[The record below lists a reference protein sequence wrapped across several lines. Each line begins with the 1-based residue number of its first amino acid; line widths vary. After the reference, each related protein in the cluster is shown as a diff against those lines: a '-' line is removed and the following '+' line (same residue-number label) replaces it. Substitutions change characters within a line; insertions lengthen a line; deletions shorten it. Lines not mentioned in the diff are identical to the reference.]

1 MKNLSLL
8 IAALA
13 CLAAA
18 PQGAVAQT
26 FYGNVVG
33 SVQDSTGAVIPG
45 ASVTLTNL
53 ATGEQRAQETEASG
67 LYRFVNLVPGQYR
80 LEARSEGFK
89 QFAQE
94 PIVVEVEASIR
105 IDPLLEIGEVTE
117 VVEVV
122 SSTPLLQSQTSSL
135 GQVVESRKVTETPL
149 NGRNVLNL
157 VALAPGVVPQGQSM
171 QSPTGVNI
179 FAWGN
184 YQIGGGQSNQSAT
197 TLDGAPVNIGY
208 ANLTALVPTQDAVQE
223 FKIQTNNLG
232 AEFGRFA
239 GGVINM
245 ATKSGSNEIHGSAY
259 EFLRNKVL
267 NSNTFFNNASG
278 IGTPPFVQNQWGG
291 NVGGPIVR
299 DKVFFF
305 SSYESYSQRQG
316 RSLLLDSPTVAMQRG
331 DFSELDQ
338 AIHDPFSITSADDL
352 PRTPF
357 PNNLVPDS
365 RQDATSK
372 ALSDLWSQPNLPGL
386 NLNFAANASD
396 GGDNE
401 QLNNR
406 IDWTASDKH
415 RVMGRWTWWDNLTFG
430 VDPYSTGAH
439 IDAGPETFTTN
450 QIVIG
455 DTYLMSPT
463 TILDLRASWTRFRY
477 DRSPASQGIDLTQFA
492 WPSSL
497 VSQIPENFR
506 HIPTPCVESYGLF
519 CSQGTGSIIIGRQ
532 ENLAL
537 LPSLTLIRGR
547 HTFKI
552 GGDVRRLTHN
562 YAQSNTPS
570 GIFDFNSKFTADDP
584 FNPVGGW
591 GFASFLLGT
600 GSSNR
605 GITTPGL
612 VAGQMIYRAAYINDQ
627 WQVNDRL
634 TVNVGV
640 RWERSGNFSER
651 FDNMTALALDS
662 VNPLSSETG
671 LDLRGQLALVNSDLR
686 TPRTRLDDRHAFAPR
701 LGIAYR
707 LDDKTVIRTGYGI
720 FWLPNDVAFAVAPN
734 QDVVNTIGTPWISSL
749 DGGVTPYRLLSDPFP
764 DGVLLPPGRDTTF
777 LNTLVGG
784 LGIRSPVPNQPLG
797 YMQQWNFNLQRQLPD
812 GTLVDVAYAGSKG
825 TSLPVNAQTLNQL
838 PDEHLSLG
846 KELNEQVPNP
856 FHGTSI
862 ATGPLSQPT
871 VARGQLL
878 RPYPQF
884 TNVEMSGPTNRSSTY
899 HSFQAKV
906 ERRFSGG
913 ASLLAT
919 YTASKLITDAGTLT
933 GWLDGLEGF
942 SAQGWATGGN
952 NNDLR
957 SLKSLAAFDVSQRFV
972 LSYVLDL
979 PFGKGKP
986 FGSNLSGVANKIV
999 GGWGVNGV
1007 TTVQRGFPIGVT
1019 TSRNLSNSFGG
1030 SQFPNNNGT
1039 SAELSGDPQTRLGEY
1054 FRTDVFSQPPAFTFG
1069 NTARVLPDVRG
1080 PGIAQWDFAIFKRT
1094 QIGEQVGVEFRT
1106 EFFNLFNTP
1115 IFRHPGSSLG
1125 TPQFGVISGTRGVPR
1140 LIQFGLRVLF

>member
-18 PQGAVAQT
+18 PRGAVAQT

-600 GSSNR
+600 GSTNR

-662 VNPLSSETG
+662 VNPLSTETG

-686 TPRTRLDDRHAFAPR
+686 TPRTRLDDRHSFAPR

-707 LDDKTVIRTGYGI
+707 VDDRTVIRTGYGV

-797 YMQQWNFNLQRQLPD
+797 YMQQWNFNIQRQMPD

-846 KELNEQVPNP
+846 TQLNEQVPNP

-871 VARGQLL
+871 VSRGQLL
-878 RPYPQF
+878 RPFPQF
-884 TNVEMSGPTNRSSTY
+884 TNVEMAGPTNRSSTY

-986 FGSNLSGVANKIV
+986 FGSNLSGAAEKIV

-1007 TTVQRGFPIGVT
+1007 TTIQRGFPLGVT

-1039 SAELSGDPQTRLGEY
+1039 SAELSGDPQTRLKEY

-1094 QIGEQVGVEFRT
+1094 QVGERVGVEFRT

-1115 IFRHPGSSLG
+1115 IFRHPGTSLG
-1125 TPQFGVISGTRGVPR
+1125 TPQFGVVAGTRGVPR

>member
-1 MKNLSLL
+1 MILGNWRLL
-8 IAALA
+8 GCLL
-13 CLAAA
+13 LAA
-18 PQGAVAQT
+18 GSVSAQT
-26 FYGNVVG
+26 FYGTLVG

-45 ASVTLTNL
+45 AMVTVTNL
-53 ATGEQRAQETEASG
+53 GTGEQRAQETESAG

-80 LEARSEGFK
+80 LEARSDGFK

-94 PIVVEVEASIR
+94 PIAVEVEASVR
-105 IDPLLEIGEVTE
+105 IDAILEIGEVTE

-245 ATKSGSNEIHGSAY
+245 TTKSGGNQFHGSAY
-259 EFLRNKVL
+259 EFLRNRVL
-267 NSNTFFNNASG
+267 NSNTFFNNASK
-278 IGTPPFVQNQWGG
+278 IDTPPFVQNQYGA
-291 NVGGPIVR
+291 NVSGPIVP

-305 SSYESYSQRQG
+305 SSFEGYSQRQG
-316 RSLLLDSPTVAMQRG
+316 RSLLLDSPTPAMQRG

-338 AIHDPFSITSADDL
+338 MIHDPFSITNADDL

-365 RQDATSK
+365 MQDATSK
-372 ALSDLWSQPNLPGL
+372 SLSDLWDQPNLPGL
-386 NLNFAANASD
+386 NLNYATNASD
-396 GGDNE
+396 GGNNY

-406 IDWTASDKH
+406 VDWTASDKH

-430 VDPYSTGAH
+430 VDPYGTGAH

-455 DTYLMSPT
+455 DTYLISPT

-477 DRSPASQGIDLTQFA
+477 DRSPASQGIDLSQFA

-532 ENLAL
+532 ENLAF

-570 GIFDFNSKFTADDP
+570 GIFDFNSKFTANDP

-612 VAGQMIYRAAYINDQ
+612 VAGQMIYRAAYVNDQ
-627 WQVNDRL
+627 WQVNDKL
-634 TVNVGV
+634 TLNMGL
-640 RWERSGNFSER
+640 RWELSGNFSER
-651 FDNMTALALDS
+651 FDNMTVLALDS
-662 VNPLSSETG
+662 TNPLSAETG
-671 LDLRGQLALVNSDLR
+671 LDLRGQLGLVNSDLR
-686 TPRTRLDDRHAFAPR
+686 PERTRLDDRNSFAPR

-707 LDDKTVIRTGYGI
+707 LDDSTVIRTGYGI

-734 QDVVNTIGTPWISSL
+734 QDIVTTIGTPWISSL
-749 DGGVTPYRLLSDPFP
+749 DGGVTPYRLFNDPFP
-764 DGVLLPPGRDTTF
+764 DGVLLPPGRDPAF

-784 LGIRSPVPNQPLG
+784 LGIRAPVPNQPLG
-797 YMQQWNFNLQRQLPD
+797 YMQQWNFNIQRQLAD

-825 TSLPVNAQTLNQL
+825 NSLPVNAQTINQL
-838 PDEHLSLG
+838 PDQHLSLG
-846 KELNEQVPNP
+846 AQLTEQVPNP
-856 FHGTSI
+856 FFGTSV
-862 ATGPLSQPT
+862 ATGPLSQKT
-871 VARGQLL
+871 VSYGQLL

-884 TNVEMSGPTNRSSTY
+884 TNVEMAGPTNRSSTY

-906 ERRFSGG
+906 ERRFAQG
-913 ASLLAT
+913 ASLLAS
-919 YTASKLITDAGTLT
+919 YTVGKLITDAGTLT

-979 PFGKGKP
+979 PVGKGRAIGAGMSP
-986 FGSNLSGVANKIV
+986 AANLIL

-1007 TTVQRGFPIGVT
+1007 TTVQRGFPIGVG

-1039 SAELSGDPQTRLGEY
+1039 SAELSGDPQTRLGKY
-1054 FRTDVFSQPPAFTFG
+1054 FNTDVFSQPAAFTFG

-1080 PGIAQWDFAIFKRT
+1080 PGIAQWDFALFKRT
-1094 QIGEQVGVEFRT
+1094 QITEKTGIEFRT

-1115 IFRHPGSSLG
+1115 IFRHPGTALG

-1140 LIQFGLRVLF
+1140 LVQFGLRFLF

>member
-18 PQGAVAQT
+18 PRGAVAQT

-986 FGSNLSGVANKIV
+986 FGSNLSGVADKIV

-1094 QIGEQVGVEFRT
+1094 QIGERVGVEFRT

>member
-1 MKNLSLL
+1 
-8 IAALA
+8 
-13 CLAAA
+13 
-18 PQGAVAQT
+18 
-26 FYGNVVG
+26 
-33 SVQDSTGAVIPG
+33 
-45 ASVTLTNL
+45 
-53 ATGEQRAQETEASG
+53 
-67 LYRFVNLVPGQYR
+67 
-80 LEARSEGFK
+80 
-89 QFAQE
+89 
-94 PIVVEVEASIR
+94 
-105 IDPLLEIGEVTE
+105 
-117 VVEVV
+117 
-122 SSTPLLQSQTSSL
+122 
-135 GQVVESRKVTETPL
+135 
-149 NGRNVLNL
+149 
-157 VALAPGVVPQGQSM
+157 
-171 QSPTGVNI
+171 
-179 FAWGN
+179 
-184 YQIGGGQSNQSAT
+184 
-197 TLDGAPVNIGY
+197 
-208 ANLTALVPTQDAVQE
+208 
-223 FKIQTNNLG
+223 
-232 AEFGRFA
+232 
-239 GGVINM
+239 
-245 ATKSGSNEIHGSAY
+245 
-259 EFLRNKVL
+259 
-267 NSNTFFNNASG
+267 
-278 IGTPPFVQNQWGG
+278 
-291 NVGGPIVR
+291 
-299 DKVFFF
+299 
-305 SSYESYSQRQG
+305 
-316 RSLLLDSPTVAMQRG
+316 
-331 DFSELDQ
+331 
-338 AIHDPFSITSADDL
+338 
-352 PRTPF
+352 
-357 PNNLVPDS
+357 
-365 RQDATSK
+365 
-372 ALSDLWSQPNLPGL
+372 
-386 NLNFAANASD
+386 
-396 GGDNE
+396 
-401 QLNNR
+401 
-406 IDWTASDKH
+406 
-415 RVMGRWTWWDNLTFG
+415 MGRWTWWDNLTFG

-455 DTYLMSPT
+455 DTYLMSPA

-671 LDLRGQLALVNSDLR
+671 LDLRGQLALVSSDLR

-1140 LIQFGLRVLF
+1140 LIQFWTASAVLTRAPAALSARRAGSGGHAFRRLMTRGRQRAIGLAASLCLGLRLLAQPVTDTDVAALFAEGREAMRAGRHAAAEASYRAALERAPGLSGGARQPRAGAVPAGRVREFGRRIPEGRRREAGHPFGSPVPRSRASQAGFPRQGDTAPRAQPGGRRRGAWRLAGRWPPATLRKRTSLARSASTRPRSPGTRTRWMRGSFSAATTRR

>member
-1 MKNLSLL
+1 MRQSVVFFLL
-8 IAALA
+8 IA
-13 CLAAA
+13 CLAVVPSATF
-18 PQGAVAQT
+18 AQT
-26 FYGNVVG
+26 FYGTVVG

-53 ATGEQRAQETEASG
+53 ATGEQRVQETEASG
-67 LYRFVNLVPGQYR
+67 LYRFVNLIPGQYR

-245 ATKSGSNEIHGSAY
+245 ATKSGSNEFHGSAY
-259 EFLRNKVL
+259 EFLRNRVL

-278 IGTPPFVQNQWGG
+278 IDTPPFVQNQWGG

-299 DKVFFF
+299 DRVFFF

-316 RSLLLDSPTVAMQRG
+316 RSLLLDSPTVSMQRG

-338 AIHDPFSITSADDL
+338 MIHDPFSVTSADDL
-352 PRTPF
+352 PRTAF

-365 RQDATSK
+365 RQDATAK
-372 ALSDLWSQPNLPGL
+372 ALSHLWSQPNQPGL
-386 NLNFAANASD
+386 NLNYAANASD

-415 RVMGRWTWWDNLTFG
+415 RVMGRWTWWDNFTIG
-430 VDPYSTGAH
+430 VDPYGTGAH

-450 QIVIG
+450 QIVLA
-455 DTYLMSPT
+455 DTYLLSPT
-463 TILDLRASWTRFRY
+463 TILDLRAAWTRFRY

-532 ENLAL
+532 ENLAF

-600 GSSNR
+600 GSTNR

-612 VAGQMIYRAAYINDQ
+612 VAGQMIYRAAYFNDQ

-634 TVNVGV
+634 TLNIGV

-662 VNPLSSETG
+662 VNPLSSEAG

-686 TPRTRLDDRHAFAPR
+686 TPRTRLDDRHSFAPR

-707 LDDKTVIRTGYGI
+707 LDEKTVIRTGYGI
-720 FWLPNDVAFAVAPN
+720 FWLPNDVAFAIAPN

-764 DGVLLPPGRDTTF
+764 DGVLSPPGRDTTF

-784 LGIRSPVPNQPLG
+784 LGIRSPVPNQPLS
-797 YMQQWNFNLQRQLPD
+797 YMQQWNFNIQRQLLG
-812 GTLVDVAYAGSKG
+812 GTLVDLAYAGSKG
-825 TSLPVNAQTLNQL
+825 TSLPVNAQTVNQL
-838 PDEHLSLG
+838 PDQHLSLG
-846 KELNEQVPNP
+846 TQLNEQVANP

-884 TNVEMSGPTNRSSTY
+884 TNVEMAGPTNRSSTY

-906 ERRFSGG
+906 ERRFAGG
-913 ASLLAT
+913 ASLLAS

-979 PFGKGKP
+979 PFGRGKP
-986 FGSNLSGVANKIV
+986 IGANLSGAANKII
-999 GGWGVNGV
+999 GGWGINGV
-1007 TTVQRGFPIGVT
+1007 TTVQRGFPIGVG
-1019 TSRNLSNSFGG
+1019 TSRNLSNSWGG

-1039 SAELSGDPQTRLGEY
+1039 SAELSGDPQTRLDEY

-1069 NTARVLPDVRG
+1069 NSARVLPDVRG
-1080 PGIAQWDFAIFKRT
+1080 PGIAQWDFAVFKRT
-1094 QIGEQVGVEFRT
+1094 QITERLGIEFRT

-1115 IFRHPGSSLG
+1115 IFRHPGTALG

-1140 LIQFGLRVLF
+1140 LVQFGLRVLF